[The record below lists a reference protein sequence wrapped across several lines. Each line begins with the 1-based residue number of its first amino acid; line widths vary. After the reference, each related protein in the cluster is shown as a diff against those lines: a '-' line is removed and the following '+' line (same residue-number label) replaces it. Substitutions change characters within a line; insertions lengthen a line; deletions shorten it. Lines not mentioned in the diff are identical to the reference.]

1 MAAGAAAQTGGI
13 AFAGALLHL
22 FAFFTDGGLQGAADA
37 LAISA
42 ILRRSPRSQ
51 LRNNFRHFPPAVFDE
66 HAAFLG
72 FGAAVPL
79 CGAQWRD
86 QYDRVEPA
94 MDARERAGSSG
105 EAYGWAV
112 AAGAR
117 GKRQRFGE
125 LRQWL

>member
-1 MAAGAAAQTGGI
+1 MAAGAATQTRGI

-37 LAISA
+37 LAVSA

-79 CGAQWRD
+79 CGSQRRD
-86 QYDRVEPA
+86 QYDCLESAV
-94 MDARERAGSSG
+94 DARERARSSG
-105 EAYGWAV
+105 EAYGWAM
-112 AAGAR
+112 ATGP
-117 GKRQRFGE
+117 
-125 LRQWL
+125 

>member
-13 AFAGALLHL
+13 AFARALLHL
-22 FAFFTDGGLQGAADA
+22 FAFFADGGLQRAADA
-37 LAISA
+37 VAISA
-42 ILRRSPRSQ
+42 ILRRSPRPQ
-51 LRNNFRHFPPAVFDE
+51 LRNNFRHFPPAVFDQ

-79 CGAQWRD
+79 CGAQRRD
-86 QYDRVEPA
+86 QYDCLESA

-105 EAYGWAV
+105 EAYGRAV
-112 AAGAR
+112 APDTR
-117 GKRQRFGE
+117 GERQRFGE

>member
-22 FAFFTDGGLQGAADA
+22 FAFFADGGLQRAPDA

-51 LRNNFRHFPPAVFDE
+51 LCHHFRHFPPAVFDE

-72 FGAAVPL
+72 FSAAVPL
-79 CGAQWRD
+79 CGAQRRD
-86 QYDRVEPA
+86 QYDCLEPA
-94 MDARERAGSSG
+94 MDARERARGSG
-105 EAYGWAV
+105 KAYGWAM
-112 AAGAR
+112 AT
-117 GKRQRFGE
+117 
-125 LRQWL
+125 

>member
-1 MAAGAAAQTGGI
+1 MAASAAAQTRGI
-13 AFAGALLHL
+13 AFARALLHL
-22 FAFFTDGGLQGAADA
+22 FAFFADGCLQRAADA

-72 FGAAVPL
+72 LGAAVPL
-79 CGAQWRD
+79 CGAQRRD
-86 QYDRVEPA
+86 QYDCLESAV
-94 MDARERAGSSG
+94 DACERAGGSS
-105 EAYGWAV
+105 EAYGWVV